1 MGNSITDIIENFKE
15 ELSSSKNET
24 RLAGAAEFEVGN
36 NTNVVSGEKLRKI
49 QENTLNQTAGF
60 LSNTF
65 GPMGSNTKIVSGENI
80 KNISSTYS
88 KDGLKVLKA
97 IINSNPIEASIVE
110 ELIEIARTVE
120 KEVGDG
126 TTSTVI
132 LSSLIFSKL
141 MEIEKKYTIP
151 PFQLIRR
158 FESIVNEIKESI
170 KNDSRECTLDDI
182 YDISMISTNGNEEVS
197 ENIRKI
203 YEEYGMNVDLSVGI
217 SNSQDSIVKAYD
229 GLTVAEGY
237 SDPVFVN
244 NASNGTSE
252 IHDASVYHFADPIDT
267 MEMIAYFEAILDHN
281 IYERIENDEK
291 PIPTVITC
299 PRISRDMS
307 ATLKQLAQHLYQY
320 DNSGMSS
327 AKPPIL
333 IVTNVVASDEVIMDD
348 IANLCGCKS
357 IRKYID
363 PKIKKRDQE
372 EGKAPTVEN
381 VFEFAG
387 KAEMVVADAK
397 KTKFINPQHMHKID
411 DDGTVTEDPIYTMLV
426 NFLIAEIENTKATAS
441 AGEVGTLKKRLSA
454 LKANMVEYL
463 VGGVTISDRDATKDL
478 VEDAIKNCKSAA
490 EYGVG
495 YAANFEALYH
505 SYMTFMKYYESSN
518 NDSID
523 NDIRAS
529 ILSAYYD
536 ITKILYGTVCSDE
549 DTIKNAIELSL
560 DHKTPYNICN
570 GELTDTPNGGNVKC
584 SIMLDIEVL
593 DTISKIIS
601 IMVTCNQCLLQ
612 ATTINKY

>member
-1 MGNSITDIIENFKE
+1 MGNNITEIVENFKK

-203 YEEYGMNVDLSVGI
+203 YEDYGMNVDLSVGI
-217 SNSQDSIVKAYD
+217 SNNQDSVVKAYD

-281 IYERIENDEK
+281 IYERIQNDEK

-397 KTKFINPQHMHKID
+397 KTKFINPQHMHKIN

-505 SYMTFMKYYESSN
+505 SYTTFVKHYESSN

-560 DHKTPYNICN
+560 NHRTPYNICN

-593 DTISKIIS
+593 DTISKIIA

>member
-1 MGNSITDIIENFKE
+1 MENHITEIVENFKK

-24 RLAGAAEFEVGN
+24 KLVGAAEFEVGN

-60 LSNTF
+60 LSKTF

-203 YEEYGMNVDLSVGI
+203 YEDYGMNVDLSVGI
-217 SNSQDSIVKAYD
+217 SNNQDSVVKAYD

-244 NASNGTSE
+244 NVSNGTSE

-281 IYERIENDEK
+281 IYERIQNDEK

-397 KTKFINPQHMHKID
+397 KTKFINPQHMHKIN

-441 AGEVGTLKKRLSA
+441 VGEVGTLKKRLSA

-505 SYMTFMKYYESSN
+505 SYTTFMKYYESSD

-549 DTIKNAIELSL
+549 DTIKNAIEISL
-560 DHKTPYNICN
+560 DHKIPYNICN

>member
-217 SNSQDSIVKAYD
+217 SNSQDSVVKAYD

-244 NASNGTSE
+244 NVSNGTSE

-411 DDGTVTEDPIYTMLV
+411 DDGAVTEDPIYTMLV

-536 ITKILYGTVCSDE
+536 ITKILYGTVCNDE
-549 DTIKNAIELSL
+549 DTIKNAIEFSI

>member
-1 MGNSITDIIENFKE
+1 MGNRITEIIENFKE

-24 RLAGAAEFEVGN
+24 KLVGAAEFEVGN

-60 LSNTF
+60 LSKTF

-110 ELIEIARTVE
+110 ELTEIARTVE

-217 SNSQDSIVKAYD
+217 SNNQDSVVKAYD

-281 IYERIENDEK
+281 IYDRIQNDEK

-397 KTKFINPQHMHKID
+397 KTKFINPQHMHKIN

-426 NFLIAEIENTKATAS
+426 NFLIAEIENAKATAS

-505 SYMTFMKYYESSN
+505 SYTTFMKYYESSD

-536 ITKILYGTVCSDE
+536 ITKILYGTVCSE
-549 DTIKNAIELSL
+549 EGTIKNAIEISL